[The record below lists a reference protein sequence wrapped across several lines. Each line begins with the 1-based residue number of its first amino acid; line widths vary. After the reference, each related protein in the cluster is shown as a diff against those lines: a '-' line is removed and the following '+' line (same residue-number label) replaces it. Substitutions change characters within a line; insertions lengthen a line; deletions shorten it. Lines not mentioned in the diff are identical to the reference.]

1 MTDLQAKMENRAA
14 AVLADIFQTM
24 PKDPTIGQLAAE
36 LSTAIKAL
44 RHVQCKHNAIQ
55 PKGTPRM
62 NLRPTGML
70 LQALTER
77 YYKDDAGEAGDCV
90 PNGAQ

>member
-24 PKDPTIGQLAAE
+24 PKDPTIGQLAVE

-44 RHVQCKHNAIQ
+44 RHVQYKHNGIR
-55 PKGTPRM
+55 PKGAPRM

-70 LQALTER
+70 LQALADQ
-77 YYKDDAGEAGDCV
+77 YYKDDAGDKRGLV
-90 PNGAQ
+90 